1 MKKRRLTRH
10 FPGPLNNKRR
20 QIEMSTSTTP
30 SDASLA
36 PLGARHAANITLNGK
51 TIQNENDVNT
61 ELKRKGHD
69 LMCPLSAFSTWSPI
83 LSTRGC
89 VKSFGGLDGNTKYTS
104 CRSEE
109 LAHRLHVEKMENGV
123 LDLEPL
129 APAAKGVYFAGLGV
143 FLNALRAWRQP

>member
-1 MKKRRLTRH
+1 
-10 FPGPLNNKRR
+10 
-20 QIEMSTSTTP
+20 MSTSTTP

-51 TIQNENDVNT
+51 TIQNENDVKD

-109 LAHRLHVEKMENGV
+109 LAHRLHEEKMENGV

-129 APAAKGVYFAGLGV
+129 AKGAHYAGSGAYYAGLGFGLGAGFVGLGFGLAGLGV
-143 FLNALRAWRQP
+143 FLTALKAWRQP